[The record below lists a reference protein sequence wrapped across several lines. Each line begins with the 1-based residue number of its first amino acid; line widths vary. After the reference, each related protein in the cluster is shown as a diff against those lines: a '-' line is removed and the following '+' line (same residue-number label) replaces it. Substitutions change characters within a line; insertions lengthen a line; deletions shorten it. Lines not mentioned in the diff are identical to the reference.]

1 VQVIHLLWLSLA
13 IPIAIHLVHRRK
25 ARPMPF
31 STLRFLRM
39 VDQRVARRQRLKEL
53 LLLAARLLMLA
64 ALIGALY
71 RPMVRSATFR
81 GADVPTAAAIV
92 LDNTASMRATAG
104 GVSRFERAR
113 GAALQVLDGLRRG
126 DEACV
131 VPFDP
136 EGDAP
141 TVTTTGLDAVRE
153 DLGVME
159 CGYGAGELA
168 PALRRAVHALEA
180 SSNPRR
186 EVYVVT
192 DLQKGAWTP
201 AISEATAG
209 LTDDVP
215 VFLVDAG
222 SDVEDNLSLADA
234 AFGLNV
240 QVVGATSDLYCRV
253 KNTGIVNV
261 ERELSLSVDGEKVAD
276 RKVALAAG
284 GEATVTFSHV
294 FARPGPAAVEVRLDP
309 DDLAADNARYLA
321 VTVQERLPVLVVD
334 GDPSEVPYLSESF
347 FLKLALEPPSAAG
360 RQGSPVQ
367 ATVVTASELPRQ
379 RLEDYSCVILA
390 NVPQIGDL
398 VAERLRRYV
407 EAGGGLL
414 VFLGDRVDA
423 ASYNAAFCPAGQG
436 PLLPAR
442 LGAVRE
448 ASSGPG
454 GPGFRV
460 RAVAEGHPALQGVGD
475 LLTAGGTR
483 VDKFFS
489 TDPIEGR
496 GPAPVLVGL
505 DGGPLILE
513 GKAGA
518 GTVVLVTSSADLA
531 WSNLAARRAFL
542 PLLHR
547 LVCYA
552 GRSTTA
558 DEEVPVGAPYAVE
571 LPPDEP
577 PVEVTVYGPGDAK
590 EPAAVLASVRAD
602 GAHRALFAG
611 TRRPGLYRVAYK
623 VGGAAVERMFAV
635 NVEERESDLTRIDPA
650 EAAGMF
656 GAGVCRTVRDPRA
669 LAGLVRRERE
679 GLPLWDYLFAL
690 ALAFAVVEGFLG
702 NVALRH

>member
-1 VQVIHLLWLSLA
+1 MIHLLWLSLA

-53 LLLAARLLMLA
+53 LLLAVRLVLLA

-92 LDNTASMRATAG
+92 LDNTGSMRTTAG

-131 VPFDP
+131 ASFDP
-136 EGDAP
+136 EDEAP
-141 TVTTTGLDAVRE
+141 AATTTGLDRLRSE
-153 DLGVME
+153 LGVIE

-168 PALRRAVHALEA
+168 PALRRAVKALAA

-192 DLQKGAWTP
+192 DLQKGAWTS
-201 AISEATAG
+201 AIAEAARG
-209 LTDDVP
+209 LADDVP

-222 SDVEDNLSLADA
+222 GDVEDNLALVDA

-240 QVVGATSDLYCRV
+240 QVVGAASDLYCRV
-253 KNTGIVNV
+253 KNTGTLNV
-261 ERELSLSVDGEKVAD
+261 ERGLALHVDGEKVAD
-276 RKVALAAG
+276 RAVALAAG
-284 GEATVTFSHV
+284 AEATVVFSHA
-294 FARPGPAAVEVRLDP
+294 FARPGPAAVEVRLGP
-309 DDLAADNARYLA
+309 DNLAADNARYLA

-347 FLKLALEPPSAAG
+347 FVKLALQPPSAAG
-360 RQGSPVQ
+360 RQVSPVQ
-367 ATVVTASELPRQ
+367 ATVVTPAELLRQ
-379 RLEDYSCVILA
+379 RLEDFSCLILA
-390 NVPQIGDL
+390 NVPRVGDL
-398 VAERLRRYV
+398 AADRLRRYV

-423 ASYNAAFCPAGQG
+423 AAYNATLCPAGQD

-442 LGAVRE
+442 LGEVRE
-448 ASSGPG
+448 ARAGPAA
-454 GPGFRV
+454 PGFRI

-475 LLTAGGTR
+475 LLTAGATR

-489 TDPIEGR
+489 VRPHEGR
-496 GPAPVLVGL
+496 AAAPALIGL
-505 DGGPLILE
+505 DGGPLVLE
-513 GKAGA
+513 AKAGA
-518 GTVVLVTSSADLA
+518 GAVVLVTSSADLA

-552 GRSTTA
+552 GR
-558 DEEVPVGAPYAVE
+558 
-571 LPPDEP
+571 
-577 PVEVTVYGPGDAK
+577 
-590 EPAAVLASVRAD
+590 
-602 GAHRALFAG
+602 
-611 TRRPGLYRVAYK
+611 
-623 VGGAAVERMFAV
+623 
-635 NVEERESDLTRIDPA
+635 
-650 EAAGMF
+650 
-656 GAGVCRTVRDPRA
+656 
-669 LAGLVRRERE
+669 
-679 GLPLWDYLFAL
+679 
-690 ALAFAVVEGFLG
+690 
-702 NVALRH
+702 